1 MADMN
6 TPIVDNSSRIRPA
19 TGLGGK
25 GSPVQGG
32 GLMSQIPEAVSS
44 AVTPLIQQA
53 GQQINSGVNS
63 ALGTDGGNPYSAM
76 TRVPQPS
83 SIWGPI
89 NPPSRREDLFLP
101 NGMQPIA
108 TPMSAFANGGKVAA
122 QKAQAQGRGN
132 DTMLVHMTPKEV
144 GGLQALAMANGGS
157 LTVNPQTGLPEAGF
171 LDSLLPTILGVGAT
185 ILSGGTITPL
195 MAGLGVGGFEALRTG
210 DLGKGL
216 MAGLGAFGGANLGSA
231 LSTAGASN
239 LGAEATKQALT
250 QSGTQQV
257 AADQVA
263 QQMLAENAAIMGTG
277 AGTTGVAGSLGGM
290 TPEGLLGGSLGYT
303 SGVAAATPSATLGNV
318 MSGIS
323 GIGNEAGRANLMN
336 AFKGQFGQMGT
347 GEKIA
352 TGLGA
357 MNTFGAFEQPAM
369 QPLVTPEDDYEYKGP
384 YTPTRRAVTYPGAD
398 RRSTSEFSYFSPS
411 NPIPYAQG
419 GDVNMED
426 GGFVVDART
435 VSEIGNGS
443 SNAGLERLARLG
455 ARPIQGR
462 GDGVSDSIPANIG
475 GSQDARVA
483 RDEAYLPPEAVKR
496 AGGATKLY
504 AMMDKAH
511 KARKSAKR
519 GQDTGGLKA
528 LMA

>member
-1 MADMN
+1 MRNLAN
-6 TPIVDNSSRIRPA
+6 A
-19 TGLGGK
+19 
-25 GSPVQGG
+25 VQ
-32 GLMSQIPEAVSS
+32 S
-44 AVTPLIQQA
+44 
-53 GQQINSGVNS
+53 
-63 ALGTDGGNPYSAM
+63 
-76 TRVPQPS
+76 
-83 SIWGPI
+83 
-89 NPPSRREDLFLP
+89 
-101 NGMQPIA
+101 
-108 TPMSAFANGGKVAA
+108 
-122 QKAQAQGRGN
+122 QGRGN
-132 DTMLVHMTPKEV
+132 DTMLVHMTPNEV
-144 GGLQALAMANGGS
+144 GGLQALAKASGGS

-171 LDSLLPTILGVGAT
+171 LDNLLPTILGVGAT

-195 MAGLGVGGFEALRTG
+195 MAGFGVGGIEALRTG

-216 MAGLGAFGGANLGSA
+216 MAGLGAFGGANLGAA
-231 LSTAGASN
+231 LSGAGAASVTPGTVPLDAAQIQAAAPGIGASEAAGMAEGFGTSVAN
-239 LGAEATKQALT
+239 LGPQAIQEANKTMLMNLGRTSPSVGTAFEGLKGLGST
-250 QSGTQQV
+250 QGLSNIGT
-257 AADQVA
+257 
-263 QQMLAENAAIMGTG
+263 AIGEQFGSMGT
-277 AGTTGVAGSLGGM
+277 
-290 TPEGLLGGSLGYT
+290 
-303 SGVAAATPSATLGNV
+303 SG
-318 MSGIS
+318 
-323 GIGNEAGRANLMN
+323 
-336 AFKGQFGQMGT
+336 
-347 GEKIA
+347 KIA
-352 TGLGA
+352 SGLGA
-357 MNTFGAFEQPAM
+357 ANMFGAFEQPAF
-369 QPLVTPEDDYEYKGP
+369 QPMVTPEDDYEYKGP
-384 YTPTRRAVTYPGAD
+384 YTPTRRTVTYPGAD

-475 GSQDARVA
+475 GSQEARVA

>member
-1 MADMN
+1 MRNLAN
-6 TPIVDNSSRIRPA
+6 A
-19 TGLGGK
+19 
-25 GSPVQGG
+25 VQ
-32 GLMSQIPEAVSS
+32 S
-44 AVTPLIQQA
+44 
-53 GQQINSGVNS
+53 
-63 ALGTDGGNPYSAM
+63 
-76 TRVPQPS
+76 
-83 SIWGPI
+83 
-89 NPPSRREDLFLP
+89 
-101 NGMQPIA
+101 
-108 TPMSAFANGGKVAA
+108 
-122 QKAQAQGRGN
+122 QGRGN

-157 LTVNPQTGLPEAGF
+157 LTINPQTGLPEAGF
-171 LDSLLPTILGVGAT
+171 LDNLLPTILGIAGTALFPAAAPWMIGA
-185 ILSGGTITPL
+185 
-195 MAGLGVGGFEALRTG
+195 GVGGIEALRTG

-216 MAGLGAFGGANLGSA
+216 MAGLGAFGGANLGAA
-231 LSTAGASN
+231 LSGAGAATAAG
-239 LGAEATKQALT
+239 GAA
-250 QSGTQQV
+250 G
-257 AADQVA
+257 
-263 QQMLAENAAIMGTG
+263 GTG
-277 AGTTGVAGSLGGM
+277 AIAG
-290 TPEGLLGGSLGYT
+290 
-303 SGVAAATPSATLGNV
+303 TPSAIQSAYPGMSTEVANSIAAQAAANPAAASSILAPSNLSGIAMQTGAAAPTFGNIGA
-318 MSGIS
+318 GIS
-323 GIGNEAGRANLMN
+323 GLGSEAGRSNLMSSL
-336 AFKGQFGQMGT
+336 GQQFGQMGT

-369 QPLVTPEDDYEYKGP
+369 QPLVTPEEESDYAGP
-384 YTPTRRAVTYPGAD
+384 YLPTKRTVTYPGAD
-398 RRSTSEFSYFSPS
+398 RRATSEFSYFSPS

-443 SNAGLERLARLG
+443 SNAGLERLSRLG

-475 GSQDARVA
+475 GSQEARVA